1 MLVSGK
7 KKCKRSMVSPNTGV
21 PEWMEPLMVEGYGRV
36 LMGCLVSQH
45 ISSGWKW
52 GACTI
57 FERQMVSSESIN
69 HPFLHCPFV
78 RDIWNMFLSSFGL
91 HRVMPC
97 RARDV
102 PSSFRFD
109 ILKALIQN
117 SESSSMIAILLD
129 CVRRELHE
137 EHSRSILVTS
147 GVPEAKVKYSECLSF
162 WSAGVLELVELVLKP
177 PNGGPPSLPEY
188 SDAVIVS
195 PFLTRQCVAY
205 ISICRFSLDL
215 PGWIMS
221 TYSSSIE
228 FYLKLFG
235 YRENAVLLLPVPL
248 ARVDP

>member
-1 MLVSGK
+1 MNL
-7 KKCKRSMVSPNTGV
+7 
-21 PEWMEPLMVEGYGRV
+21 
-36 LMGCLVSQH
+36 
-45 ISSGWKW
+45 
-52 GACTI
+52 
-57 FERQMVSSESIN
+57 
-69 HPFLHCPFV
+69 FL
-78 RDIWNMFLSSFGL
+78 
-91 HRVMPC
+91 
-97 RARDV
+97 
-102 PSSFRFD
+102 D
-109 ILKALIQN
+109 ILFHAQ
-117 SESSSMIAILLD
+117 IAILLD